1 MNPAATGAGPTGTG
15 PTDATRPNNATWL
28 NDASRARALGHVAG
42 HTVDVAVVGGGITGA
57 GVALDAVSRGFSVAL
72 VESNDFGSG
81 TSGYSSKLVHGGLR
95 YLAKADFPVAWES
108 AVERRW
114 LMQEIA
120 PHLVHPL
127 GFVIPDA
134 KGSPA
139 REALLS
145 GAGVLLYD
153 LLRRASGLR
162 SSVLPRPQLLS
173 GPAVSA
179 MVPALEAKSL
189 RRGLLYWDG
198 QVYDDA
204 RLVLGVLRTAAGLG
218 AHVMRDV
225 RATGID
231 ATSVVATDT
240 RTGEPVRVSARTV
253 VNATGV
259 WAADLADGLEL
270 SPSRGTHLVV
280 RAERLGNPHA
290 AHTVQVPG
298 HFGRY
303 VFVLP
308 QPTGVVYI
316 GLTDEEDRH
325 ADGHAP
331 GVPEHDVDFLLRVI
345 NTALAVPLVRA
356 DVVGTFAG
364 LRPLVRDRHAGGS
377 GGTADISRRHLVTDV
392 PGQPITVVGGKLTTY
407 RRMAQDAVDAAAA
420 RLGSTERS
428 RTKALPL
435 VGAARRRVLKDI
447 DAPARLVHKYGTE
460 AREVHRLAQL
470 DPLLGQPLCE
480 GTGITG
486 AELLFAV
493 RAEGATGI
501 EDLLDRRTRL
511 SLVPA
516 DAARARAR
524 AELVLAMARG
534 KGPTADG
541 TGAEGDGSETE
552 PSEGRG
558 TGA

>member
-1 MNPAATGAGPTGTG
+1 MKTTDTGKAGSNSPFTDGTWIN
-15 PTDATRPNNATWL
+15 DAT
-28 NDASRARALGHVAG
+28 RARALGHVAAN
-42 HTVDVAVVGGGITGA
+42 TVDVAVVGGGITGA
-57 GVALDAVSRGFSVAL
+57 GVALDAVSRGLSVAL
-72 VESNDFGSG
+72 IESNDFGSG

-95 YLAKADFPVAWES
+95 YLTKADFPVAWES

-114 LMQEIA
+114 LMQNIA

-139 REALLS
+139 HEAVVA
-145 GAGVLLYD
+145 GAGVVLYD

-162 SSVLPRPQLLS
+162 GTTLPRPQLLS
-173 GPAVSA
+173 SQAVSA

-198 QVYDDA
+198 QVFDDA

-225 RATGID
+225 KATAMD
-231 ATSVVATDT
+231 ATSVTARDT
-240 RTGEPVRVSARTV
+240 RTGEPVNITARAV

-259 WAADLADGLEL
+259 WAAGFNETLEL
-270 SPSRGTHLVV
+270 TPSRGTHLVV
-280 RAERLGNPHA
+280 RSARLGNPHA

-303 VFVLP
+303 VIVLP

-325 ADGHAP
+325 ADGHRP
-331 GVPEHDVDFLLRVI
+331 EVPEHDIDFLLGVV
-345 NTALAVPLVRA
+345 NTALAVPLTRA

-364 LRPLVRDRHAGGS
+364 LRPLVRDKHVGS
-377 GGTADISRRHLVTDV
+377 KEGTADISRRHLVTDI
-392 PGQPITVVGGKLTTY
+392 PGQPLTVVGGKLTTY

-420 RLGSTERS
+420 RLGSTAPS
-428 RTKALPL
+428 RTKNLPL
-435 VGAARRRVLKDI
+435 VGAARRRVLRGLN
-447 DAPARLVHKYGTE
+447 APARLVRKYGTE
-460 AREVHRLAQL
+460 AETVHRIALE
-470 DPLLGQPLCE
+470 DPLMAEPIFD
-480 GTGITG
+480 GTEITG

-493 RAEGATGI
+493 RAEGASSI
-501 EDLLDRRTRL
+501 DDLLDRRTRL
-511 SLVPA
+511 ALVPQ
-516 DAARARAR
+516 DAERARERAGLILEIGFDAR
-524 AELVLAMARG
+524 SE
-534 KGPTADG
+534 
-541 TGAEGDGSETE
+541 GAAGSE
-552 PSEGRG
+552 G
-558 TGA
+558 THSQETAK